1 MQLPWTRARNA
12 LALTSGEQA
21 RSFVGPDYN
30 LGDPA
35 LAEFLGMAGRNDA
48 GVEVTELTTLGF
60 SAYWRAVEVVAG
72 TIGTLPLKTYRDTDV
87 LRPDGTPE
95 RQKVTSFLD
104 SPGGTFFSPFQWKHL
119 VITHL
124 MLHGNA
130 YLLHLYN
137 AAGAIIGLFPIQ
149 PRLVHVRYGQLKDA
163 AGNPVGPDQRLYEI
177 SVSGAADVIYT
188 EDDLTHVMGLS
199 VDGIVGLSP
208 INVMRNAIGT
218 GIAGDKAAARMF
230 SSGML
235 LGGIV
240 TSNESLTTEQADE
253 IKSGMKAKM
262 SGTNN
267 AGDIAVINAS
277 LTFSPWSMDAESAQ
291 FIQARVHQVEEVSRM
306 TGVPPHLLGQTEKQT
321 SWGQG
326 VEEQNR
332 GLARYTLARWT
343 TALEEKLSQ
352 LLPQPRFCEFDFAGL
367 LQAAPE
373 VEIPLLIQ
381 QIEAGI
387 LTVNEAR
394 AIRNLPPTSTPAPVL
409 EPILGPVPIKPD
421 PKAE

>member
-1 MQLPWTRARNA
+1 MQMPWTKTRNA
-12 LALTSGEQA
+12 MALAVGVES

-30 LGDPA
+30 LGDAA

-60 SAYWRAVEVVAG
+60 TAYWRAVEIVAG

-87 LRPDGTPE
+87 QRPDGSFE
-95 RQKVTSFLD
+95 RQPVASFLD
-104 SPGGTFFSPFQWKHL
+104 APGGAFFTPFQWKHL
-119 VITHL
+119 VLTHL

-137 AAGAIIGLFPIQ
+137 GAGAIVGLFPIQ
-149 PRLVHVRYGQLKDA
+149 PRLVHVRYGRLKDG
-163 AGNPVGPDQRLYEI
+163 AGNPVGQNQRIYEVQVQGGPTI
-177 SVSGAADVIYT
+177 EYT
-188 EDDLTHVMGLS
+188 EADLTHVMGLS
-199 VDGIVGLSP
+199 VDGVVGLSP
-208 INVMRNAIGT
+208 IAVMRNAIGT
-218 GIAGDKAAARMF
+218 GIAGDQAAARMF
-230 SSGML
+230 SSGLL

-240 TSNESLTTEQADE
+240 SAPDVTTEQADE
-253 IKSGMKAKM
+253 IKSGLKAKM
-262 SGTNN
+262 SGLNN

-277 LTFSPWSMDAESAQ
+277 LTVQPWTMTAEDAQ
-291 FIQARVHQVEEVSRM
+291 FIESRVHQVEEVSRM

-326 VEEQNR
+326 VESQNR

-343 TALEEKLSQ
+343 TALEERLSL
-352 LLPQPRFCEFDFAGL
+352 LLPAPRFCEFDFKGL
-367 LQAAPE
+367 LQSAPE

-394 AIRNLPPTSTPAPVL
+394 AVMNLPPTDVPAPVL
-409 EPILGPVPIKPD
+409 TPIVGPVPIKVD
-421 PKAE
+421 KASE